1 MSRVSNENTGVI
13 LMFRRNCSIA
23 TLLVFFLFLQGCAGV
38 RNSYES
44 LLEADVVASSDEP
57 FLEPGADMRLII
69 LGVGEKREVLAIS
82 NGFPGWWGYYP
93 AIASFDPEV
102 ASVVCEKGRSLIPF
116 RKPGIVFG
124 GERCYIQTHKIG
136 STLLVPMSQYLLRY
150 SSETDS
156 YELSSDVGF
165 PGDWITLDVV
175 AASDN

>member
-1 MSRVSNENTGVI
+1 MLSTVPNVNTGVI
-13 LMFRRNCSIA
+13 FLIQRKYNIA
-23 TLLVFFLFLQGCAGV
+23 VMLALLLFLQGCAGV

-44 LLEADVVASSDEP
+44 LFDSDADKPLIVLE
-57 FLEPGADMRLII
+57 
-69 LGVGEKREVLAIS
+69 VGEKREVLAIS

-136 STLLVPMSQYLLRY
+136 STILVPINQYLLRY
-150 SSETDS
+150 SKETDS

-165 PGDWITLDVV
+165 PEDWITLKVV
-175 AASDN
+175 ATSER